1 MKKMENPINVFQLK
15 GSEYEMGVKQGTY
28 FKHEINELYM
38 KLTSSEEFLASKPSL
53 IPTFLYKGLAT
64 IISSG
69 MIKGSIQEHFPSQW
83 RFLEGLTEGA
93 DISLRKL
100 LFMQAIDAL
109 GTQITNYKIEEN
121 ISTSFNHC
129 SAVGVVGSKSNTGGV
144 LMVKNWDGPEFLAEY
159 TIFRNI
165 IPSGERFS
173 TIGSGVAGLV
183 GINNGI
189 NEKGLSI
196 VYNYAYPKDIGD
208 EGVPAMIIIREALET
223 CTTVKETI
231 ELFKKYPRIGGSNV
245 MVADKEGD
253 LAVLE
258 VGPSNVEVRREGDD
272 EENDWL
278 VCTNHYL
285 TPAMKKLEVSR
296 DAVYNENA
304 AEAFRGNLVHK
315 TSLLRYQNAREILK
329 NDSPEQISL
338 DYLNNKIQCS
348 HGSEN
353 NPSEFT
359 FCNHGVKI
367 STGFGVM
374 VDVDNEQFYAA
385 LGKPCK
391 EKMQNLSKIMQ

>member
-1 MKKMENPINVFQLK
+1 MEKSITVFQLK
-15 GSEYEMGVKQGTY
+15 GSEYEMGVKQGTHFRY
-28 FKHEINELYM
+28 EINELYR
-38 KLTSSEEFLASKPSL
+38 KLTSSEEFLASKPFL
-53 IPTFLYKGLAT
+53 IPKFLYKGLAT
-64 IISSG
+64 IVSSG
-69 MIKGSIQEHFPSQW
+69 MIKESIQEYFPSQW
-83 RFLEGLTEGA
+83 RFLEGLSEGA

-109 GTQITNYKIEEN
+109 GTQITNYKIEKN

-129 SAVGVVGSKSNTGGV
+129 SAVGVSGSKSTTGGV
-144 LMVKNWDGPEFLAEY
+144 LMIKNWDGPEYLAEY

-183 GINNGI
+183 GINNGL

-223 CTTVKETI
+223 CGTVKETI
-231 ELFKKYPRIGGSNV
+231 DLFKKYPRIGGSNV
-245 MVADKEGD
+245 MMADKKGD

-258 VGPSNVEVRREGDD
+258 VGPSNVEVRREDD
-272 EENDWL
+272 EGQKGWL
-278 VCTNHYL
+278 ICTNHYL
-285 TPAMKKLEVSR
+285 TSAMKKLEVSR
-296 DAVYNENA
+296 DAIYSEGA
-304 AEAFRGNLVHK
+304 AEVFRGKPVHK
-315 TSLLRYQNAREILK
+315 TSLLRYENAREILK

-338 DYLNNKIQCS
+338 DFLNNKIQCS
-348 HGSEN
+348 HGREN
-353 NPSEFT
+353 KPSEFT
-359 FCNHGVKI
+359 FCNHGIKI

-385 LGKPCK
+385 LGKPCQK
-391 EKMQNLSKIMQ
+391 EMENLSEQIKSD